1 MYLEQLWEINMNNK
15 GQALVMFIMLLP
27 IMIIMFAFIVDLGL
41 LSIEK
46 RNINNNVKEV
56 LEYAKEDKNND
67 LENNINNILY
77 KNLGNDI
84 NTKINI
90 NSDTISV
97 SVSKN
102 YNTLFKVLGKKYY
115 EIKVKYILKENEIIK
130 G

>member
-1 MYLEQLWEINMNNK
+1 MNNK

-27 IMIIMFAFIVDLGL
+27 IMIIIFAFIVDLGL

-115 EIKVKYILKENEIIK
+115 EINVKYILKENEIIK